1 MYDEAKAAAYLDD
14 TAHAEEVG
22 YYYWLQFV
30 LDRQLQAVRSYAEE
44 RGVFLKG
51 DLPIG
56 VAPHSVDVWM
66 APPLFH
72 TEQSAG
78 APPDDFAADGQNW
91 GFPTYNW
98 ERMQEEGDFRW
109 WRQRFERQARYFH
122 AISSASSASGRY
134 HARSA
139 LGSWGT
145 STPHSPTVS
154 RSGRRSSRP
163 PSPLSYSSRHSSTKT
178 S

>member
-1 MYDEAKAAAYLDD
+1 MQRSEASS
-14 TAHAEEVG
+14 V
-22 YYYWLQFV
+22 
-30 LDRQLQAVRSYAEE
+30 
-44 RGVFLKG
+44 KG

-66 APPLFH
+66 APHLFH

-122 AISSASSASGRY
+122 AFRIDHILVIHFPSYPVAGC
-134 HARSA
+134 ARA
-139 LGSWGT
+139 KLVT
-145 STPHSPTVS
+145 
-154 RSGRRSSRP
+154 
-163 PSPLSYSSRHSSTKT
+163 
-178 S
+178 